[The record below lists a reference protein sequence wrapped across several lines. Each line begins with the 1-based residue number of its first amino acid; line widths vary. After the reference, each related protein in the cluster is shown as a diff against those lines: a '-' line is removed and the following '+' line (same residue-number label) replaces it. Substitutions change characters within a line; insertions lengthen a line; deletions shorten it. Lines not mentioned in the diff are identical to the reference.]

1 MKIEEAIKAKF
12 PNSVHKA
19 VVNVMFTSNWLRDQ
33 QAQVF
38 SEYDL
43 LPQHFNV
50 LRILLGKHPQ
60 PVSPGAIKEVMIDKG
75 TDVTRLL
82 NKLEERGLI
91 ERRIC
96 LENRRM
102 IDVLLT
108 AGGLALAN
116 ELSVKVKE
124 TTSPYHE
131 QLTPEEAELLSQ
143 LLDKLRG

>member
-1 MKIEEAIKAKF
+1 MKIEAAIKARF
-12 PNSVHKA
+12 LSPLHKA

-38 SEYDL
+38 SAYDL

-50 LRILLGKHPQ
+50 LRILSGSYPE
-60 PVSPGAIKEVMIDKG
+60 PVSPGAIREVMIDKG
-75 TDVTRLL
+75 SDVTRLL
-82 NKLEERGLI
+82 NKLEERGFI

-96 LENRRM
+96 PDNRRM

-108 AGGLALAN
+108 QNGLLLAR
-116 ELSVKVKE
+116 EMAEKIKE
-124 TTSPYHE
+124 TTAVLEHN
-131 QLTPEEAELLSQ
+131 LTAEEAETLNL